1 LGLWDEIVNLVTSGQ
16 FFSIPTI
23 PLMVISFI
31 VGLILGYVLKKVIK
45 ILIIVA
51 IVAIVAA
58 YFGWLGLSFDK
69 LKNAVEQYGPQVAQ
83 YAAILI
89 GALPLGLGFLVGF
102 LLGFV
107 FA

>member
-1 LGLWDEIVNLVTSGQ
+1 LGLWDEIINLLTSGQ

-23 PLMVISFI
+23 PLMIVSFI
-31 VGLILGYVLKKVIK
+31 IGLILGYILKKVLK
-45 ILIIVA
+45 VLIIVA
-51 IVAIVAA
+51 LVAIVAA
-58 YFGWLGLSFDK
+58 YFGFLGLSFDK
-69 LKNAVEQYGPQVAQ
+69 LKDAVAQYGPEVAQ

>member
-1 LGLWDEIVNLVTSGQ
+1 LGLWDEIINLLTSGQ

-23 PLMVISFI
+23 PLMIASFI
-31 VGLILGYVLKKVIK
+31 IGLILGYILKKAIK

-69 LKNAVEQYGPQVAQ
+69 LKNAVELYGPQVAQ

>member
-1 LGLWDEIVNLVTSGQ
+1 MIV
-16 FFSIPTI
+16 
-23 PLMVISFI
+23 SFI
-31 VGLILGYVLKKVIK
+31 VGLILGYILKKAIK
-45 ILIIVA
+45 ILIVVA
-51 IVAIVAA
+51 LVAIVAA

>member
-1 LGLWDEIVNLVTSGQ
+1 LGLWDEIVNVITSGQ

-23 PLMVISFI
+23 PLMIISFI
-31 VGLILGYVLKKVIK
+31 IGLILGYILKKAIK
-45 ILIIVA
+45 ILIIIA
-51 IVAIVAA
+51 LVAIVAA

-83 YAAILI
+83 YAALLI

-102 LLGFV
+102 LLGFL